1 VLGVPTLFCGLAGVV
16 FADNPQR
23 PLDAWRAANRGVL
36 GVSTPAD
43 LFDDEYAGFQVGE
56 VGESEYARHLRV
68 RLGWTGSDGELVEIW
83 NQSTGPVVLEVLD
96 ALSTLRDR
104 GWQLVAAT
112 NTDPWHQRARLEQF
126 GWAMSLF
133 DRVVSSTAVRA
144 RKPDPR
150 FFAEM
155 LRGVPRHGPQLF
167 VDTSPQVVSG
177 ARRAGID
184 GHVFAGA
191 AALRTAC
198 TSLALATS

>member
-1 VLGVPTLFCGLAGVV
+1 VLRVPTLFCELGGVV
-16 FADNPQR
+16 FADTPQR
-23 PLDAWRAANRGVL
+23 PFDAWRAANRGVL
-36 GVSTPAD
+36 GVSSPAD
-43 LFDDEYAGFQVGE
+43 LFDDEYADFQVGAL
-56 VGESEYARHLRV
+56 GESEYARHLRV
-68 RLGWTGSDGELVEIW
+68 RLGWTESDQDLVEIW
-83 NQSTGPVVLEVLD
+83 NQGVGPVMLEVLD

-112 NTDPWHQRARLEQF
+112 NTDPWHERARLEQF
-126 GWAMSLF
+126 GWVMSLF

-167 VDTSPQVVSG
+167 VDTQSQNVSA

-191 AALRTAC
+191 AALRAAC

>member
-1 VLGVPTLFCGLAGVV
+1 VV
-16 FADNPQR
+16 FADTPQR

-36 GVSTPAD
+36 AVSTPAE
-43 LFDDEYAGFQVGE
+43 LFDDEYVGFQVGR

-68 RLGWTGSDGELVEIW
+68 RLGWTGSDQELVEIW

-104 GWQLVAAT
+104 GWQLIAAT
-112 NTDPWHQRARLEQF
+112 NTDPWHEQARGEQF
-126 GWAMSLF
+126 GWVLSLF
-133 DRVVSSTAVRA
+133 DRVVSSTTVRA

-167 VDTSPQVVSG
+167 VDNRPQNVSA

-191 AALRTAC
+191 AALRAAC
-198 TSLALATS
+198 TSLVLATS

>member
-1 VLGVPTLFCGLAGVV
+1 VPTLFCDLSGVV
-16 FADNPQR
+16 FADSPQR
-23 PLDAWRAANRGVL
+23 PLDAWRAANGGAL

-43 LFDDEYAGFQVGE
+43 LLDDEYAGFQVGD

-68 RLGWTGSDGELVEIW
+68 RLGWTGSDQELVEIW
-83 NQSTGPVVLEVLD
+83 NSGTGPVVLDVLD

-104 GWQLVAAT
+104 GWQLVAAA
-112 NTDPWHQRARLEQF
+112 NTDPWRERARVDQF
-126 GWAMSLF
+126 GWVMSLF
-133 DRVVSSTAVRA
+133 DRVVCSTVVHA

-167 VDTSPQVVSG
+167 VDHDPQNVSA

-191 AALRTAC
+191 AALRAAC